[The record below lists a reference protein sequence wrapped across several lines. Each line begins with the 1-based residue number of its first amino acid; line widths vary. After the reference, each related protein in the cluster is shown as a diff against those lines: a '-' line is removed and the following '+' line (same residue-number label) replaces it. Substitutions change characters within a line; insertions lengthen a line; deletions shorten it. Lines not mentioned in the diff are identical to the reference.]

1 MAQSSTLLAL
11 NIGPMPDRRKG
22 DGNHD
27 LVLFVPG
34 YMDNT
39 SMFMNHHFS
48 QRQLQI
54 SLPEFIA
61 NEGIEEVLHV
71 VVRHMKRRI
80 TEPNNCC
87 SIVCRVDS
95 KAGLLGHMAASVFE
109 YGFQSLA
116 QMAAV
121 GTNKGKFLV
130 QLQIKRDSSA
140 AKLILGTPDGL
151 LQNLVQINV

>member
-1 MAQSSTLLAL
+1 MAQSSTRLELS
-11 NIGPMPDRRKG
+11 IGPMPDRRKG

-34 YMDNT
+34 YIDNT
-39 SMFMNHHFS
+39 SMFVNHHLG

-54 SLPEFIA
+54 SLPEFVA

-80 TEPNNCC
+80 AELNNCC
-87 SIVCRVDS
+87 SIVCRADS

-109 YGFQSLA
+109 HGFQRLA

-121 GTNKGKFLV
+121 GTNNRKV
-130 QLQIKRDSSA
+130 PCQLQIKRDSLA
-140 AKLILGTPDGL
+140 AKLILGTADGL